1 MSEYTD
7 PYRLTESQPDDPE
20 SINQARGTQDPL
32 DAARAR
38 LNAAYETARE
48 KSSQALRQAEAY
60 VRKSPIEAVGYAAG
74 ISAVIGL
81 VAGLLIGRKD

>member
-7 PYRLTESQPDDPE
+7 PYRQTESQPYDPE
-20 SINQARGTQDPL
+20 SIDQTRGTQDPL

-38 LNAAYETARE
+38 LNAAYESARE

-60 VRKSPIEAVGYAAG
+60 VRKSPFEAVGYAAG

>member
-1 MSEYTD
+1 MSEYNEH
-7 PYRLTESQPDDPE
+7 YRESQPYEPE
-20 SINQARGTQDPL
+20 SIDQTGGTQDPL

-48 KSSQALRQAEAY
+48 KSSQALKQAEAY
-60 VRKSPIEAVGYAAG
+60 VRKSPLEAVGYAAG